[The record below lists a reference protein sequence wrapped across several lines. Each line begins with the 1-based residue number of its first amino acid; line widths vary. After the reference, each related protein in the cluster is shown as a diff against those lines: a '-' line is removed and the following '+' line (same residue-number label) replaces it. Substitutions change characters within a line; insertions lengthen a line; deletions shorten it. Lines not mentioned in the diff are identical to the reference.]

1 MASDLIN
8 NVLAFPGIFRGALD
22 AGARDIN
29 YEMKLAVA
37 QVIAELVE
45 SGMLCAEYII
55 PSALDPWVAKHVA
68 EKVAEA
74 TVGSGAVRE

>member
-1 MASDLIN
+1 
-8 NVLAFPGIFRGALD
+8 
-22 AGARDIN
+22 
-29 YEMKLAVA
+29 MKLAVA